1 MPDASTSGPRTLSSF
16 AILCFAS
23 GRIALFSIFLP
34 RFAQARKSYD
44 ISKLLSIGPT
54 AWDASE
60 ENGMAICVGDRVV
73 GLLTMIT
80 ALVSA
85 WPNGFCPLNMK
96 FARPSQKFR
105 WLNTALIVVGV
116 LRGSTA
122 CGLIVEYGRV
132 LVGRVAEAMERV
144 VGRHHCVVEVV
155 RHERGNRRSGIG
167 PWVQRVLNAVVCPR
181 MEMARCAS
189 LYTITPHLHVPEE
202 G

>member
-1 MPDASTSGPRTLSSF
+1 MPDVDEWAEDAVVVGNPLFCQRTDS
-16 AILCFAS
+16 AVH
-23 GRIALFSIFLP
+23 IFLP

-60 ENGMAICVGDRVV
+60 ENGMAICVGDRVA
-73 GLLTMIT
+73 GLLSMIT

-116 LRGSTA
+116 LRGSTRRMLA
-122 CGLIVEYGRV
+122 PWIWKVSSKTIVPLSSALPGITLRNLNRNTPCEP
-132 LVGRVAEAMERV
+132 
-144 VGRHHCVVEVV
+144 V
-155 RHERGNRRSGIG
+155 R
-167 PWVQRVLNAVVCPR
+167 A
-181 MEMARCAS
+181 A
-189 LYTITPHLHVPEE
+189 
-202 G
+202 